1 MDIDYCKFCNDEL
14 FSITNVKF
22 KVGFICQIII
32 DVDNS
37 GVLNS
42 QYSNINIIHYDNYSY
57 TVFNGRKYEV
67 HITGCK
73 CMCMINDAIGCLK
86 RISNYSLSDV
96 NFIRIDSI
104 SITLNVKKFAKNRLM
119 GLNNNPETDFIIRQP
134 VLFPGTIIKKKNC
147 KASISIFNSGKGVGC
162 GFKRYGQI
170 VSLVN
175 DVHYIINDLT
185 INE

>member
-42 QYSNINIIHYDNYSY
+42 QYSNINVIHYDNYSY

-73 CMCMINDAIGCLK
+73 CMCM
-86 RISNYSLSDV
+86 
-96 NFIRIDSI
+96 
-104 SITLNVKKFAKNRLM
+104 TLI
-119 GLNNNPETDFIIRQP
+119 P
-134 VLFPGTIIKKKNC
+134 
-147 KASISIFNSGKGVGC
+147 
-162 GFKRYGQI
+162 
-170 VSLVN
+170 
-175 DVHYIINDLT
+175 
-185 INE
+185 